1 MGRVLKWL
9 KRHRRTLLDMTVE
22 EFAKEIRKNITTNN
36 VFIEWRLK

>member
-9 KRHRRTLLDMTVE
+9 KRHRRILQDMTMKQ
-22 EFAKEIRKNITTNN
+22 FTKEIRKNITTNN

>member
-1 MGRVLKWL
+1 MFKLLKWL
-9 KRHRRTLLDMTVE
+9 KRHRRTLQDMTVE